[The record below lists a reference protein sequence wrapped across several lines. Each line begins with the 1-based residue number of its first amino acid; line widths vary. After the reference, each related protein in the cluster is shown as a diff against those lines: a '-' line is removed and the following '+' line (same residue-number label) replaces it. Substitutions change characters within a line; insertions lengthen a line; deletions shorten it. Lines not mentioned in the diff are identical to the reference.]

1 MRNIDY
7 DKLIFQSYD
16 IALDINRDACVAL
29 TNMPEETPL
38 FQMRVPMIFWKQ
50 VHLMYPQILEW
61 SWEEFD
67 HQIPYNKQDEP
78 GIYFITD
85 LNNDKTYVGQSV
97 NMWSRCRQHFMDS
110 DPTDIFDDYWNKK
123 HIFAI
128 NFVPCD
134 RKDLD
139 MMEQR
144 FIEEFDC
151 VKSGYNKV

>member
-1 MRNIDY
+1 MLNIDY

-16 IALDINRDACVAL
+16 IALDINMNACVAL

-38 FQMRVPMIFWKQ
+38 FQMRVPMIFWKS
-50 VHLMYPQILEW
+50 VYLMYPQILEW

-97 NMWSRCRQHFMDS
+97 NMWSRCR
-110 DPTDIFDDYWNKK
+110 
-123 HIFAI
+123 
-128 NFVPCD
+128 
-134 RKDLD
+134 
-139 MMEQR
+139 
-144 FIEEFDC
+144 
-151 VKSGYNKV
+151 